1 VFYIHI
7 SICLVLYLCELNLR
21 FGLILFL
28 LFCLIYM
35 HIDRG
40 SFLSITFCFILYMIQ
55 YAFSCPF
62 FDVDKGGE
70 IFPT

>member
-1 VFYIHI
+1 MATPIHAVF
-7 SICLVLYLCELNLR
+7 LKNEGLNIQK
-21 FGLILFL
+21 FKIFL